1 LVFLESSGADGR
13 PRLAPLARREAL
25 ERLCAQL
32 HRVPAR
38 FQAGM
43 EALVRLCARAPTY
56 TFAPGSPESSARLV
70 DEELLL

>member
-1 LVFLESSGADGR
+1 
-13 PRLAPLARREAL
+13 
-25 ERLCAQL
+25 
-32 HRVPAR
+32 
-38 FQAGM
+38 M